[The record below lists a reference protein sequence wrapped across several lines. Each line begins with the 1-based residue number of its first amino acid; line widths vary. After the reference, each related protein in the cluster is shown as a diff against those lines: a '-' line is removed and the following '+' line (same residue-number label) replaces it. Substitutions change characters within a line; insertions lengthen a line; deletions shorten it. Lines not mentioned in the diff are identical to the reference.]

1 MTVAELIEFLKTQP
15 QDIQVAYQ
23 LHSEQCLLRADEI
36 AVEVHCIPRAD
47 GWIQNHRPDTFSQTY
62 LVFPGN

>member
-23 LHSEQCLLRADEI
+23 LYSERCLLEEDFI
-36 AVEVHCIPRAD
+36 SVENLCGARED
-47 GWIQNHRPDTFSQTY
+47 GWVPLARPDKPTQQY